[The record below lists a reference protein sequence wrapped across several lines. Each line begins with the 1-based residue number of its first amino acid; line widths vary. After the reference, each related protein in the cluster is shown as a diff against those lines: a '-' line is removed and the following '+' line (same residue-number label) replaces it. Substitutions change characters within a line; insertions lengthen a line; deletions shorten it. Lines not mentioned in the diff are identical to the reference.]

1 MKTIFTI
8 IAFFTLSFGFSQN
21 GELSGSITEKNIK
34 TGFPGLTVELI
45 NNGKVLFETQT
56 DFDGKYNFKN
66 IPLGKYSMNIS
77 GAGMRKEA
85 VENIEIKT
93 QHIIINYIYP
103 NLCVANKKVCPKGHN
118 DNIIPI
124 IYGLPTKKLI
134 KKAENK
140 KVILGGCARSCE
152 KWHCVEHNLDF

>member
-21 GELSGSITEKNIK
+21 GELTGSITERNLR

-45 NNGKVLFETQT
+45 NNRKVLFETQT
-56 DFDGKYNFKN
+56 DFDGKYSFKN
-66 IPLGKYSMNIS
+66 IPSGTYSLEIS
-77 GAGMRKEA
+77 GAGMKKET
-85 VENIEIKT
+85 VENIEINT

-103 NLCVANKKVCPKGHN
+103 NLCVTNKKVCPKGHN

-124 IYGLPTKKLI
+124 VYGIPTKRMI

-140 KVILGGCARSCE
+140 KVILGGCALHCE
-152 KWHCVEHNLDF
+152 KWHCVVHDLDF

>member
-1 MKTIFTI
+1 MKSIFTI
-8 IAFFTLSFGFSQN
+8 IIFFTLSFGFSQN
-21 GELSGSITEKNIK
+21 GELSGIITERNIEK
-34 TGFPGLTVELI
+34 GFPGLTVELI
-45 NNGKVLFETQT
+45 NNGKVIFETQT

-66 IPLGKYSMNIS
+66 IPLGTYSMEIS

-93 QHIIINYIYP
+93 QHIIINYVYP
-103 NLCVANKKVCPKGHN
+103 NLCVANKKICPKGHS

-124 IYGLPTKKLI
+124 VYGLPTKKLI

-140 KVILGGCARSCE
+140 KVILGGCALSYE